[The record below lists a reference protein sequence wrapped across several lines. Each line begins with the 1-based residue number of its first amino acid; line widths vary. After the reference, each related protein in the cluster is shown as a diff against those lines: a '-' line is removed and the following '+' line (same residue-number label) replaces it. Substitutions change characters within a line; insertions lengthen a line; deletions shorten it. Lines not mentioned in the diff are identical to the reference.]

1 MTILELADV
10 MFTVLAIGL
19 AVYALLELGTYME
32 EIERVAR
39 SIRGLEFQVNE
50 QLATL
55 KRRVDRLMR
64 SALGED

>member
-1 MTILELADV
+1 MTIFELADV
-10 MFTVLAIGL
+10 MFTVLAIGMS
-19 AVYALLELGTYME
+19 VYALLELGTYME

-55 KRRVDRLMR
+55 KRRMDKLMR